1 VAYDSNR
8 MSSTRRAALF
18 GFVASALAITK
29 EQNGGQHRQQLP
41 LPPNPGEDTKLPNG
55 KSQKDAIAKH
65 EHEEVLKDAQD
76 LVTEALQLKDE
87 LQKAGDYVVPVSSLK
102 KTEEIERLARKIRGR
117 LKQ

>member
-65 EHEEVLKDAQD
+65 EHEEALKDAQD
-76 LVTEALQLKDE
+76 LLTAAQQLKTE
-87 LQKAGDYVVPVSSLK
+87 LQNAGQYVVPVSSVK
-102 KTEEIERLARKIRGR
+102 KTEEIERLARRIRGR

>member
-1 VAYDSNR
+1 
-8 MSSTRRAALF
+8 MGSTRRALLF
-18 GFVASALAITK
+18 AFVASALVTAK
-29 EQNGGQHRQQLP
+29 YQHGGQRDRQQSLP
-41 LPPNPGEDTKLPNG
+41 LPPNPDEDTKLPNG